1 MNNKLINIGLAGNPN
16 SGKSSLFNHLTGL
29 NQKIANFPGV
39 TVEKKSGLLY
49 LSEGRTVNLID
60 FPGAYSL
67 HATTMD
73 ERVLTQLLDDK
84 SHADY
89 PDIVCYVINSEHIDR
104 HLLLATQ
111 ISDLGIPLILI
122 LSMSDIASIDN
133 DKLDEIKENFGV
145 PVIRC
150 SSKTGEGIQLLKST
164 ISDLIFQ
171 IEKPEFI
178 QKKFLDATNW
188 ESKLREEGISYS
200 VQPDMSYS
208 DFIFAINKE
217 NKTGLQSNPSVL
229 KSQVWDTMLRYEKLE
244 PLIRNLQPK
253 KDSKTSAPHKK
264 LDKILVHPLWGML
277 IFIGIMLIIFQS
289 IFSWSE
295 VPIELLESAFSASAT
310 WLQDVLPVAWWSEL
324 IVNGVIPGLSGII
337 VFIPQIMFLFLF
349 ISILEETGYMSRVVY
364 LFDYWMRKFGLN
376 GRSTIALISGGACAI
391 PAIMSTRTISNW
403 KERLIT
409 ILVTPMISCSARL
422 PVYSLLIVFVIPA
435 GRLFGFLNYRG
446 LAFFGIYV
454 FSTCAALFAAW
465 IFKKILKS
473 NEVSQL
479 MLELPNYKM
488 PIAKNVF
495 LNVWEKVR
503 SFIVEAGK
511 VIFVISIILWALTSY
526 GPQKR
531 LDEAMNKFETEKA
544 NTSTNIIA
552 QTEASVKLENSYA
565 GVMGHWIE
573 PVIKPLGFDWKIG
586 IALITSFAARE
597 VFVGTI
603 AIIYS
608 AQDDGENTDKLSQL
622 LFKQVD
628 PDTGKK
634 VFDTA
639 TSASLI
645 MFYIFAMQCLSTV
658 AVVKKETKSWKWP
671 IIQLVAYTLLAYFA
685 SMLTY
690 NLINYF
696 TT

>member
-1 MNNKLINIGLAGNPN
+1 MREKILNIGLAGNPN

-39 TVEKKSGLLY
+39 TVEKKSGKLL
-49 LSEGRTVNLID
+49 LPDGHNVNLVD

-73 ERVLTQLLDDK
+73 EHVFTKLLEDK
-84 SHADY
+84 ENESY
-89 PDIVCYVINSEHIDR
+89 PDIICYVINSEHIDR
-104 HLLLATQ
+104 HLLLASQ
-111 ISDLGIPLILI
+111 ILDLNIPLILI
-122 LSMSDIASIDN
+122 LSMSDVALIDS
-133 DKLDEIKENFGV
+133 DKKNEIKAYFNV
-145 PVIRC
+145 PIVRF
-150 SSKTGEGIQLLKST
+150 SAKTGEGIHDLKAAIT
-164 ISDLIFQ
+164 GLISKLEQGTLEQD
-171 IEKPEFI
+171 
-178 QKKFLDATNW
+178 KFLVHTKWDH
-188 ESKLREEGISYS
+188 KLKEENIKYSSDSSFSY
-200 VQPDMSYS
+200 Y
-208 DFIFAINKE
+208 DFINAINTEIKSGQGP
-217 NKTGLQSNPSVL
+217 TSSVL

-244 PLIRNLQPK
+244 PLIGRLQTNENFQI
-253 KDSKTSAPHKK
+253 SEPHKK
-264 LDKILVHPLWGML
+264 LDRILIHPLWGML
-277 IFIGIMLIIFQS
+277 IFICIMLIIFQS

-295 VPIELLESAFSASAT
+295 IPIELLETAFSSSAS
-310 WLQDVLPVAWWSEL
+310 WLQSVLPSIWWSEML
-324 IVNGVIPGLSGII
+324 VNGVIPGISGIV
-337 VFIPQIMFLFLF
+337 VFIPQIMFLFIF

-409 ILVTPMISCSARL
+409 IMVTPMISCSARL

-446 LAFFGIYV
+446 LAFFGIYL
-454 FSTCAALFAAW
+454 FSTMAALFAAY

-473 NEVSQL
+473 SEPSQL

-531 LDEAMNKFETEKA
+531 LDKAMKTYEKDK
-544 NTSTNIIA
+544 TSQQQVPF
-552 QTEASVKLENSYA
+552 QTESSVRLENSYA
-565 GVMGHWIE
+565 AVMGHWLE
-573 PVIKPLGFDWKIG
+573 PVIRPLGFDWKIG
-586 IALITSFAARE
+586 IALISSFAARE

-608 AQDDGENTDKLSQL
+608 AHDDGEDTDKLSEL

-628 PDTGKK
+628 PITGKK
-634 VFDTA
+634 VFNTA

-658 AVVKKETKSWKWP
+658 AVVRKETKSWKWP

-685 SMLTY
+685 SLLTF
-690 NLINYF
+690 NLINF
-696 TT
+696 F